1 MRPGGDTGFSFFLPL
16 PAFWLGW
23 QLSLTALGNH
33 RPARFVCACSF
44 PPQCAGPAHKHANK
58 KQVMQRLLGNAGSI
72 VSLVVCPHKSE
83 TGDQNG
89 FFSKATQSTNS
100 LLTPSS
106 RHFRGSGYS
115 ATTVGCLGCLCPWFS
130 GPQADDDE
138 SVYFMTLDQK
148 WAWSRQRSREIS
160 RHGIRTGE
168 YGILS
173 ANTCSSDGLPPISL
187 TGSPPRGKSNL
198 GPTPQRMQAQVSIS
212 GQASDV
218 ADEAGLDF
226 PSRDEVAENSEEASK
241 ITSPFSYTTY
251 PTQAYGPDI
260 ENRNVV
266 GEHFDITLAR
276 SDNGE
281 VGICFRRMHGEWVI
295 TRLIDESPAA
305 RSSHMVRAGDVIR
318 KVNGKPVAGET
329 LRHVIDTIKG
339 EARTSVILTL
349 RRDQLADAQD
359 NALTAVSGS
368 SLSSVLP
375 HECRRVHA
383 KGRDGVGPSI
393 GTCQPS
399 TGAPGACS
407 HGTSLLVR
415 LTQASLNANSK
426 NVSCLCPDRLCGCPQ
441 KTGNALLQ
449 INSGMLVPMSQKQFC
464 TRSASCF
471 CVDQSLSLA
480 LFP

>member
-1 MRPGGDTGFSFFLPL
+1 
-16 PAFWLGW
+16 
-23 QLSLTALGNH
+23 
-33 RPARFVCACSF
+33 
-44 PPQCAGPAHKHANK
+44 
-58 KQVMQRLLGNAGSI
+58 MQRLLGNAGSI

-89 FFSKATQSTNS
+89 SLSEATQSTNS
-100 LLTPSS
+100 LLSPSS
-106 RHFRGSGYS
+106 RNFRESGYS
-115 ATTVGCLGCLCPWFS
+115 ATEVGCLGCLCPWFS
-130 GPQADDDE
+130 GLQTDDDDE

-160 RHGIRTGE
+160 KHGIRTGE
-168 YGILS
+168 HGILS
-173 ANTCSSDGLPPISL
+173 AKTCWSDDLPPISPAA
-187 TGSPPRGKSNL
+187 SPPRGKTNL
-198 GPTPQRMQAQVSIS
+198 GPSSQRTEAQVSMS
-212 GQASDV
+212 GHASEV
-218 ADEAGLDF
+218 ADRTGLDF
-226 PSRDEVAENSEEASK
+226 PPRDEVAENSEEASK
-241 ITSPFSYTTY
+241 ITSPFSYTFH

-349 RRDQLADAQD
+349 RRDKLADTQD
-359 NALTAVSGS
+359 NALTAVPGS
-368 SLSSVLP
+368 SLSSVFL
-375 HECRRVHA
+375 HEGRRGHPEGWTEA
-383 KGRDGVGPSI
+383 RDGVGPSI

-407 HGTSLLVR
+407 RGTGHLVR
-415 LTQASLNANSK
+415 FTRASLNAIQQCVVF
-426 NVSCLCPDRLCGCPQ
+426 VS
-441 KTGNALLQ
+441 
-449 INSGMLVPMSQKQFC
+449 
-464 TRSASCF
+464 
-471 CVDQSLSLA
+471 
-480 LFP
+480 